1 MISRVPLFAELDAGE
16 IADVM
21 QLLRAHLAETGEVIV
36 REGDHAHSMYFIA
49 AGEVEVAVDKKKV
62 KLGAGQ
68 FFGEVAVLRGERR
81 SGTAVALSRT
91 NLLALSAQDLHAL
104 MKRDSRIA
112 KRIKDVVEKRT
123 GKKVR
128 SSKADPDKAK

>member
-1 MISRVPLFAELDAGE
+1 
-16 IADVM
+16 
-21 QLLRAHLAETGEVIV
+21 
-36 REGDHAHSMYFIA
+36 
-49 AGEVEVAVDKKKV
+49 VDKKKV

-81 SGTAVALSRT
+81 SGTATALSRT

-128 SSKADPDKAK
+128 PSKTAPYKAK